1 MFSYATPSLFQSD
14 LTQARLGLCCDQ
26 GRPVEWEARLIRHI
40 PLVRFALRALGELI
54 WSSDQDGRGALDPI
68 LTVHPDGLMAEAFS
82 SDLTA
87 YGRLWL
93 SPQLYEVRGTPI
105 WGTTNVDFSSWL
117 WGALGEMR
125 SSRETWLRLNPQG
138 FSLETLGAGG
148 RFQPKV
154 EVPTEWFRAFL
165 ELQGALTRPCT
176 RLRIPPMD
184 LLAPLRFLRYSKGRL
199 SPRALRY
206 ECHPEG
212 WSIVLEP
219 WEERFGLRADEGGPE
234 RVVRTWG
241 RQRLRLIEP
250 LLPFAEAVIIRLLGR
265 AMPHFYQVQL
275 PGMSFLLGLTGWGRQ
290 SFAVESGYS
299 LLRGLPQ
306 PVEEAA
312 LVAREQE
319 LSQKL
324 LSPYQPLDE
333 ELVRRGLALF
343 DLERGQTRYRP
354 LTLKPL
360 DLSALYPADPRAEEA
375 ATLKATVQEC
385 AIQEQRKL
393 KTLTTPQGQVQR
405 ELIFRDWKVQG
416 ECQGHPME
424 LVVSERE
431 QILFGRCDC
440 AFFQKHLLSQGP
452 CSHLLALYEASREQ
466 RGQNL
471 PSSLE
476 VQEVPP
482 RQEVGED
489 GEE

>member
-14 LTQARLGLCCDQ
+14 LSQAQLGLCCDQ
-26 GRPVEWEARLIRHI
+26 GRPVEWEARLLQHI

-54 WSSDQDGRGALDPI
+54 WSSDDDGRRGLDPI
-68 LTVHPDGLMAEAFS
+68 LTAHPDGLMAEAFS

-93 SPQLYEVRGTPI
+93 SPQLYELRGTPR
-105 WGTTNVDFSSWL
+105 WGTTNVDFSAWL

-138 FSLETLGAGG
+138 FWLETVGAGG

-154 EVPTEWFRAFL
+154 DVPPEWFRAFL

-176 RLRIPPMD
+176 KLRIPPVD
-184 LLAPLRFLRYSKGRL
+184 LLAPLRFLRYSKARL
-199 SPRALRY
+199 SPRSLRY
-206 ECHPEG
+206 ECRPEG

-219 WEERFGLRADEGGPE
+219 WEERFPLRAESGGEE

-250 LLPFAEAVIIRLLGR
+250 LLPFAEAVEIRLLGR
-265 AMPHFYQVQL
+265 AMPHFYRVQL

-290 SFAVESGYS
+290 SFAADSGYS

-306 PVEEAA
+306 EPDPAA
-312 LVAREQE
+312 LAERERE
-319 LSQKL
+319 LSQSL
-324 LSPYQPLDE
+324 LSPYQPLDD

-343 DLERGQTRYRP
+343 DLEQGQTRYRP
-354 LTLKPL
+354 LTLQPL
-360 DLSALYPADPRAEEA
+360 DLATLYPPDLRAEQA
-375 ATLKATVQEC
+375 ASLQASVAGCWVQE
-385 AIQEQRKL
+385 ERKR
-393 KTLTTPQGQVQR
+393 KTLGGVER
-405 ELIFRDWKVQG
+405 ELIFRDWKIQG
-416 ECQGHPME
+416 ECQGHPLE

-440 AFFQKHLLSQGP
+440 DFFQKHLLSQGP
-452 CSHLLALYEASREQ
+452 CPHLLALYAASREL
-466 RGQNL
+466 RAQNL
-471 PSSLE
+471 PSS
-476 VQEVPP
+476 QEV
-482 RQEVGED
+482 REVPQR
-489 GEE
+489 EEVYQHDEE